1 MKKSNTLIGIFIL
14 TFSLSFLFSPSV
26 AKAGSPKEAKKS
38 LASILNLHTYSLMEQ
53 KSLPRPEAASENKT
67 HEQFCIALN
76 QELDAFADF
85 KSPYPTE
92 EIRTKN
98 TRDDVRAVIGFHI
111 LLP

>member
-1 MKKSNTLIGIFIL
+1 MKKSNTLIGIFII
-14 TFSLSFLFSPSV
+14 FSLSFLV
-26 AKAGSPKEAKKS
+26 ATLRANAESPKEAKKS

-53 KSLPRPEAASENKT
+53 KSPPRSEAASENKK
-67 HEQFCIALN
+67 HDQFCIALN

-98 TRDDVRAVIGFHI
+98 TRDDVRAVIGFHFF
-111 LLP
+111 LK